1 MIFLICL
8 FNFMSNYIIF
18 IFTLYNIKFIISLF
32 YIIYLYI
39 NKIYLIYKSADD
51 KDAEKGVYDI

>member
-18 IFTLYNIKFIISLF
+18 IFILYNIKFIISLF

>member
-1 MIFLICL
+1 
-8 FNFMSNYIIF
+8 MSNYIIF
-18 IFTLYNIKFIISLF
+18 IFILYNIKFIISLF